1 MDVDEESSEM
11 DSEEEREQV
20 KAEILDCFKKRNE
33 PLLLSQLSYHLKYQK
48 QYMEE
53 ECLPQ
58 LPSIH

>member
-53 ECLPQ
+53 ECLP
-58 LPSIH
+58 